1 MKDSEIA
8 TILIGAGIAI
18 WVAMVMV
25 FFAVSDETHKKYN
38 FNGLKYFSS
47 TFIIPLL
54 LLMFAMLVIY
64 KVIN

>member
-25 FFAVSDETHKKYN
+25 PFAVSDETHNKYN
-38 FNGLKYFSS
+38 FGLKYFSS